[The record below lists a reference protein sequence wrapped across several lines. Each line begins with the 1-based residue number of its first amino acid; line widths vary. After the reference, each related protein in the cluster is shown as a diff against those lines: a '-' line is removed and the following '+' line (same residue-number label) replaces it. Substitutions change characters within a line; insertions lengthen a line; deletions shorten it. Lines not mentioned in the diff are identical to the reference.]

1 MSNSNEILNQL
12 IAMSCELGRP
22 ENDYVVI
29 AEGNTSAKVD
39 DHSFWIKASGANLHQ
54 IGETGFV
61 QVRFDV
67 IQDMMSHTALS
78 DDDVSKYLAAAK
90 VDPTVRARPSTEA
103 SFHALCLT
111 IAGGRFVGHTHAT
124 AVNAILCSKKASEAL
139 SGRMFPEEIAFIGRS
154 PAFVPYADPGLKLS
168 HAVRKSIEEY
178 IVAWGKPPRVIYMQ
192 NHGVIVIGQTANEV
206 IATKALVVKAA
217 RVLLM
222 TYALG
227 GPNFLS
233 EADVERIDTR
243 PDEHMRRN
251 MNK

>member
-1 MSNSNEILNQL
+1 MSDPNEILNQL

-78 DDDVSKYLAAAK
+78 DDEVSKYLAAAK
-90 VDPTVRARPSTEA
+90 VDSSVKARPSTEA

-124 AVNAILCSKKASEAL
+124 AGQCDPCAPRRRVKRS

-206 IATKALVVKAA
+206 IATKALVVKADA
-217 RVLLM
+217 G
-222 TYALG
+222 A
-227 GPNFLS
+227 
-233 EADVERIDTR
+233 ADDLR
-243 PDEHMRRN
+243 PGRS
-251 MNK
+251 